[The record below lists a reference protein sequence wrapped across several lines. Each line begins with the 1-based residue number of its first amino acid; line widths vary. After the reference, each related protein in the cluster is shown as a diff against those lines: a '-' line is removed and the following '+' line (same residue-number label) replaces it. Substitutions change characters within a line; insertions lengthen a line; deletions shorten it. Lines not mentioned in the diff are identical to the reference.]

1 MVGNIFICLNEATYN
16 GEIPTELQGSYS
28 RISRDKEGELVAVLP
43 TTFRRVGMD
52 NKRKFGSVV
61 EIKVNGN
68 VYYIMEFNASW
79 LQSEVSALI
88 NLGNGLDYPN
98 NTLMTNKEAIELINL
113 NQPNDESL
121 SD

>member
-52 NKRKFGSVV
+52 NKRKFGGVV
-61 EIKVNGN
+61 EITIDEAKF
-68 VYYIMEFNASW
+68 YIMEFNASW
-79 LQSEVSALI
+79 LQSEVSALL

-98 NTLMTNKEAIELINL
+98 NTLMTNKEAVKLIQDTSSN
-113 NQPNDESL
+113 EE
-121 SD
+121 

>member
-16 GEIPTELQGSYS
+16 GEIPKELQGSYS
-28 RISRDKEGELVAVLP
+28 RTSSDEEGNLIEVLP
-43 TTFRRVGMD
+43 TTFKEVGEDGKRR
-52 NKRKFGSVV
+52 FGSVV
-61 EIKVNGN
+61 EIKVNGS

-113 NQPNDESL
+113 NQSNDESL
-121 SD
+121 SN

>member
-28 RISRDKEGELVAVLP
+28 RISRDEEGELVAVLP
-43 TTFRRVGMD
+43 TTFAQIGED
-52 NKRKFGSVV
+52 NKRKFGGVV
-61 EIKVNGN
+61 EVEVNGN

-79 LQSEVSALI
+79 LQSEVSALFR
-88 NLGNGLDYPN
+88 LGKGLKYPN
-98 NTLMTNKEAIELINL
+98 NTLMTNKEAIELINS

>member
-28 RISRDKEGELVAVLP
+28 RISRDEEGELVAVLP
-43 TTFRRVGMD
+43 TTFAQIGED

-61 EIKVNGN
+61 EIEVNGS

-79 LQSEVSALI
+79 LQSEVSALFR
-88 NLGNGLDYPN
+88 LGKGLRYPN

-113 NQPNDESL
+113 HTKEV
-121 SD
+121 